1 MTQTV
6 ASVNGVPIDD
16 KALSAAMQSLA
27 QENFNT
33 TLAEI
38 PSRSL
43 PDIKAMAMERLIAR
57 ELIFQAAL
65 AEGFVA
71 DDTAV
76 EAETQRILRMMGNP
90 KNFWSR
96 MAQRGFDEASFLRMV
111 RKDVTVD
118 QMSARKL
125 EAVVE
130 PGEDELRK
138 FFADHPDKLRNQ
150 ERVHVNH
157 ILIEVDEKQPQQAY
171 EQALRLKTEAEQ
183 GDFAGIAKT
192 YSACVSAPG
201 GGDLGWVRR
210 QDVDPTFADA
220 AFSQVVGE
228 VGGPVK
234 TPFGYHLI
242 KVVEHEIPAPPTFE
256 EAREKIIDFLKK
268 TKGAQLLESW
278 VAELRLNAEIVIADN
293 EAN

>member
-1 MTQTV
+1 MTHTV

-33 TLAEI
+33 SLAEI
-38 PSRSL
+38 PPHSV
-43 PDIKAMAMERLIAR
+43 PDIKSMAMERLIAR

-71 DDTAV
+71 DDKAV

-96 MAQRGFDEASFLRMV
+96 MAQRGFDEAAFIRMV

-125 EAVVE
+125 QDVDE
-130 PGEDELRK
+130 PSEDDLRK
-138 FFADHPDKLRNQ
+138 FFADHPDKLRDQ
-150 ERVHVNH
+150 ERVHVKH
-157 ILIEVDEKQPQQAY
+157 ILIAVDEKQPQQAY
-171 EQALRLKTEAEQ
+171 EQALRLKKEAEQ
-183 GDFAGIAKT
+183 GDFAEIAKAN
-192 YSACVSAPG
+192 SECVSAPG
-201 GGDLGWVRR
+201 GGDLGLIRR
-210 QDVDPTFADA
+210 QDVDPSFADA

-228 VGGPVK
+228 VGGPIK

-242 KVVEHEIPAPPTFE
+242 KVEEHEIPAPPTFD
-256 EAREKIIDFLKK
+256 EAREKIIGFLKK

-278 VAELRLNAEIVIADN
+278 VAELRLSAEIVIAGN